1 MERSFGSP
9 PGEPLFWGEA
19 KRTKVTGDPRPA
31 RSAAGEASGLTA
43 GSGVC
48 CILDQACVV
57 ESAKAFEVE
66 RNNLCDKSGRQHG
79 FHI

>member
-1 MERSFGSP
+1 MARNVPYMRPNP
-9 PGEPLFWGEA
+9 PLAFI
-19 KRTKVTGDPRPA
+19 
-31 RSAAGEASGLTA
+31 SAAGEASGLTA

-57 ESAKAFEVE
+57 ESAKAFEIE